1 MDVETPFHLFRYQN
15 VNQSEIRPVAR
26 LHTTLLYILYKL
38 SLELDFHTKHENIS
52 LTLHLH
58 SKFPYP

>member
-1 MDVETPFHLFRYQN
+1 MDVETPNHLFRYQN

-26 LHTTLLYILYKL
+26 LHTALLYSLYKL
-38 SLELDFHTKHENIS
+38 SLELGFHTKHENIS

-58 SKFPYP
+58 LKIPYP